1 MKGILI
7 RWIVLAIA
15 FGITTSLVPGIHF
28 EGNLLTLFFVSAV
41 LGLLMAVL
49 RPILVLLTCPF
60 VILTF
65 GLFIFVINT
74 LMLYITAWIFP
85 NSLRID
91 TFWWALLA
99 SIIMGI
105 IATVLGAILG
115 EE

>member
-1 MKGILI
+1 MRGILI

-41 LGLLMAVL
+41 LGSLMAVL
-49 RPILVLLTCPF
+49 RPLLVLLTCPF

-65 GLFIFVINT
+65 GLFTFVINT

-85 NSLRID
+85 TFLRID

-99 SIIMGI
+99 SIIMGV
-105 IATVLGAILG
+105 IAAVPGAILG

>member
-1 MKGILI
+1 MRGILI

-41 LGLLMAVL
+41 LGSLMAVL
-49 RPILVLLTCPF
+49 RPLLVLLTCPF

-65 GLFIFVINT
+65 GLFTFVINT

-85 NSLRID
+85 TFLRID

-99 SIIMGI
+99 SIIMGV
-105 IATVLGAILG
+105 IAAVLGAILG